1 GCDAST
7 RRATVHGAQ
16 VVSRGSEGSAG
27 METEYRVDGTDW
39 QPYTEPFELG
49 AEGSHR
55 VEARVRDALG
65 RANRD
70 ELELHV
76 DTSPP
81 ETTATVREL
90 GSSVEVTFFAT
101 DSTSGV
107 DRIQWGGY
115 GTFCGT
121 FSEAFGRALTATE
134 QVLEYVA
141 TDRAGNIEPR
151 RRLVLPALTDTP
163 GQG

>member
-1 GCDAST
+1 
-7 RRATVHGAQ
+7 
-16 VVSRGSEGSAG
+16 
-27 METEYRVDGTDW
+27 
-39 QPYTEPFELG
+39 YTEPFELG

-107 DRIQWGGY
+107 DRIQCEGP
-115 GTFCGT
+115 GTFWGT
-121 FSEAFGRALTATE
+121 FSEAAVRALPAPE
-134 QVLEYVA
+134 PSPAYA
-141 TDRAGNIEPR
+141 APGRAGNIDRR
-151 RRLVLPALTDTP
+151 RRLVLRALTDSP

>member
-1 GCDAST
+1 
-7 RRATVHGAQ
+7 
-16 VVSRGSEGSAG
+16 EI
-27 METEYRVDGTDW
+27 EYRVDGTDW

-107 DRIQWGGY
+107 VRIRRDGPGTLSCPSREASEMAVRVPGRGLAHAAPDGARRTGCGGRP
-115 GTFCGT
+115 GRGGQTAI
-121 FSEAFGRALTATE
+121 SAQAREPGRAE
-134 QVLEYVA
+134 G
-141 TDRAGNIEPR
+141 RCG
-151 RRLVLPALTDTP
+151 RLAAP
-163 GQG
+163 G